1 MLLIRGGRVI
11 DPVSGVDEIRDVYIA
26 RGEIVGEH
34 DSPVV
39 SVIDAT
45 GLVVAPG
52 LIDMHVHFRDPGHT
66 YKEDI
71 YSGAHAAAAGGFSV
85 VASMPNTDPV
95 IDNIDR
101 VETFVRRASS
111 ALVNVVTYGAVTVG
125 EKGKELTDFIA
136 LCDAGAIALSDDGM
150 PIDDEEV
157 MRHAL
162 KRAKHVGMIISS
174 HCEYSDMVKN
184 YAVNEG
190 KISEQLGIPGR
201 PAEAEEL
208 MIERDVRL
216 AKEIDGRVHIAHVS
230 TAKSVDIIRHAKK
243 NGVAVTAE
251 TCPQYFT
258 LTEDAILEKGAL
270 ARVNPPLR
278 TEEDRLAII
287 EGLRD
292 GTLDCIVTDHAP
304 HSDEEKSRGLENSLS
319 GMVGLETSLALTL
332 TKLYHENGFSLADII
347 NLMSTKPAHILA
359 LARGSI
365 AIGEAA
371 DVVIFDPDEEW
382 TVDPSKFHS
391 RSHNTPFGGM
401 KLKGRVKY
409 TIVSGHIV
417 YRGD

>member
-230 TAKSVDIIRHAKK
+230 TAKSVDIIRQAKK

-347 NLMSTKPAHILA
+347 KLMSTKPAHILA

-365 AIGEAA
+365 AVGEAA

-382 TVDPSKFHS
+382 TVDPGKFHS

-401 KLKGRVKY
+401 RLKGRVKY

>member
-11 DPVSGVDEIRDVYIA
+11 DPVSGVDEVRDVYIA

-101 VETFVRRASS
+101 VETFVRRADS

-174 HCEYSDMVKN
+174 HCEYSDMVRN

-190 KISEQLGIPGR
+190 KISKQLGIPGR

-230 TAKSVDIIRHAKK
+230 TARSVDIIRQAKID
-243 NGVAVTAE
+243 GVAVTAE
-251 TCPQYFT
+251 TCPHYFT

-347 NLMSTKPAHILA
+347 NLMSTRPAHILA

-365 AIGEAA
+365 AIGDAA

-382 TVDPSKFHS
+382 TVEPDKFHS
-391 RSHNTPFGGM
+391 RSHITPFGGM

>member
-365 AIGEAA
+365 AVGDAA

-382 TVDPSKFHS
+382 TVDPGKFHS

>member
-26 RGEIVGEH
+26 RGEIVDEH

-365 AIGEAA
+365 AVGEAA

-382 TVDPSKFHS
+382 TVDPGKFHS

>member
-230 TAKSVDIIRHAKK
+230 TAKSVDIIRRAKK
-243 NGVAVTAE
+243 NGIAVTAE

-347 NLMSTKPAHILA
+347 KLMSTKPAHILA

-365 AIGEAA
+365 AVGEAA

-382 TVDPSKFHS
+382 TVDPGKFHS

-401 KLKGRVKY
+401 RLKGRVKY

>member
-11 DPVSGVDEIRDVYIA
+11 DPVSGVDEVRDVYIA

-101 VETFVRRASS
+101 VETFVRRADS

-174 HCEYSDMVKN
+174 HCEYSDMVRN

-190 KISEQLGIPGR
+190 KISKQLGIPGR

-230 TAKSVDIIRHAKK
+230 TARSVDIIRQAKID
-243 NGVAVTAE
+243 GVAVTAE
-251 TCPQYFT
+251 TCPHYFT

-347 NLMSTKPAHILA
+347 NLMSTRPAHILA

-365 AIGEAA
+365 AIGDAA

-382 TVDPSKFHS
+382 TVEPDKFHS

>member
-71 YSGAHAAAAGGFSV
+71 YSAAHAAAAGGFSV
-85 VASMPNTDPV
+85 VASM
-95 IDNIDR
+95 
-101 VETFVRRASS
+101 ASS

-382 TVDPSKFHS
+382 TVDPGKFHS

>member
-230 TAKSVDIIRHAKK
+230 TAKSVDIIRRAKK

-365 AIGEAA
+365 AVGDAA

-382 TVDPSKFHS
+382 TVDPGKFHS

>member
-150 PIDDEEV
+150 PVDDEEV

-365 AIGEAA
+365 AVGEAA

-382 TVDPSKFHS
+382 TVDPGKFHS

-401 KLKGRVKY
+401 RLKGRVKY

>member
-11 DPVSGVDEIRDVYIA
+11 DPLSGVDEVRDVFIA
-26 RGEIVGEH
+26 HGDIVEKHQSRG
-34 DSPVV
+34 V

-71 YSGAHAAAAGGFSV
+71 YTGAHAAAAGGFSV

-95 IDNIDR
+95 IDNIDS
-101 VETFVRRASS
+101 VETFVRRAIS
-111 ALVNVVTYGAVTVG
+111 APVNVVTYGAVTVG

-162 KRAKHVGMIISS
+162 KRAKSVGMIISS

-190 KISEQLGIPGR
+190 KISRQLGIPGR
-201 PAEAEEL
+201 PAEAEER

-230 TAKSVDIIRHAKK
+230 TAKSVDIIRRAKRE
-243 NGVAVTAE
+243 GVAVTAE

-258 LTEDAILEKGAL
+258 LTEDAVLEKGAL

-332 TKLYHENGFSLADII
+332 TKLYHENGFSLTDII

-359 LARGSI
+359 LARGRI
-365 AIGEAA
+365 AVGDVA

-382 TVDPSKFHS
+382 TVEPDKFHS

-409 TIVSGHIV
+409 TIVSGKIV
-417 YRGD
+417 YRGK

>member
-332 TKLYHENGFSLADII
+332 TKLYHENGFSLSDII

-365 AIGEAA
+365 AVGDAA

-382 TVDPSKFHS
+382 TVDPGKFHS